1 MVEGL
6 DLGFDTAD
14 GYTSY
19 SSNNQYEQKNQES
32 VNTSKTVVNSQ
43 KSSSNNSGSTVNNNL
58 VTRNTVS
65 APIINSDTPREE
77 LLYHLANAYAVLH
90 EYESH
95 LNAAK
100 KYTDEAN
107 KKISGTPLV
116 KFIKGYFILGFFVL
130 ALVMIFSG
138 FSVVGEGDLFGLLG
152 VLVGG
157 GIVGLYVYLFMKKSK
172 GKVEFNNK
180 ADIERKYAT
189 DFLNQ
194 HYDKVTF
201 LSSEYRNCMS
211 TAFFYDVLNNGRADN
226 MKEAM
231 NLFEVQKHQWKVEQ
245 YNKMMFENQKNIERQ
260 IRENRVDNAFALGIL
275 LLSKF

>member
-19 SSNNQYEQKNQES
+19 SSGNQNEQKKQG
-32 VNTSKTVVNSQ
+32 TVNSGKTENSQ
-43 KSSSNNSGSTVNNNL
+43 RSTVNNSGSSVNNNL
-58 VTRNTVS
+58 VTRNTSS
-65 APIINSDTPREE
+65 APVINSNTPREE

-245 YNKMMFENQKNIERQ
+245 YNKMMFE
-260 IRENRVDNAFALGIL
+260 REARVLEL
-275 LLSKF
+275 LQAEGYLS

>member
-14 GYTSY
+14 GYISY
-19 SSNNQYEQKNQES
+19 SSGNQNEQKKQGT
-32 VNTSKTVVNSQ
+32 VNFGKTENSQ
-43 KSSSNNSGSTVNNNL
+43 RSTVNNSGSSVNNNL
-58 VTRNTVS
+58 VTRNTSS
-65 APIINSDTPREE
+65 APVINSNTPREE

-100 KYTDEAN
+100 QYTNEAN
-107 KKISGTPLV
+107 KTFKGSGFT
-116 KFIKGYFILGFFVL
+116 KFIKGYFFYGYFIVAIFAIFGGVIAAANGIAGGLGISLMGIIGVAAYLYFFK
-130 ALVMIFSG
+130 F
-138 FSVVGEGDLFGLLG
+138 
-152 VLVGG
+152 
-157 GIVGLYVYLFMKKSK
+157 KSK
-172 GKVEFNNK
+172 NKIENNNK
-180 ADIERKYAT
+180 ADMERKYAT

-260 IRENRVDNAFALGIL
+260 IRENRVDNAFALGLL